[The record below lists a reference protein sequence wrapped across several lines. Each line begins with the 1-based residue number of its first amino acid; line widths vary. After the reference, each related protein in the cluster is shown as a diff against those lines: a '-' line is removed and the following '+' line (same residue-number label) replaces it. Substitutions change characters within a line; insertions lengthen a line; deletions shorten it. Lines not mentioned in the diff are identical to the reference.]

1 VTTSSITGGSGA
13 LLQPLAFEPQEYASR
28 LARVRDGMAERGI
41 DVFLCWTP
49 ENILYLTGHDSI
61 GYYFYQ
67 CSVVTLEHDPVNV
80 VRRAMAECTW
90 NRSAYRLAAPYL
102 DHEDPIELTWRVI
115 EEIAPG
121 ASAIGVEENAW
132 FTSPKRYAQLRE
144 RAPGGTG
151 ITDASML
158 VESLRAVKSERE
170 LEYIRR
176 GCRAADA
183 AMAAGIAAT
192 RAGARDT
199 DVAIAVWSAML
210 GQGSQ
215 EAGVPPILATGYR
228 TNLPQ
233 ATWCGR
239 EIVDGDR
246 AWYEIPGVFE
256 RYVGCLGRSGS
267 VGPPSADFAR
277 RAEAA
282 REATSTAIDAIRPGI
297 EACDVHRLCH
307 ETYRRAGYGDE
318 HLARSGYS
326 IGLNYAPDWGEGQ
339 IVSFMESDHTP
350 LVANM
355 TFHLM
360 PSLRAEYNTCLS
372 EAIRVTDDGCE
383 VLTTTPRDLFV
394 QGGRG

>member
-1 VTTSSITGGSGA
+1 MATKSTAIVTASEP
-13 LLQPLAFEPQEYASR
+13 LLAPLAFEREEYDAR
-28 LARVRDGMAERGI
+28 LARVRGEMKERGL

-67 CSVVTLEHDPVNV
+67 CCVVTHDHEPVNV

-90 NRSAYRLAAPYL
+90 NRSAYRHAAAYF
-102 DHEDPIELTWRVI
+102 DAEDPVELTWRVI
-115 EEIAPG
+115 GEVAP
-121 ASAIGVEENAW
+121 SARTIGVEEHAW
-132 FTSPKRYAQLRE
+132 FIAPRRYAEVARGA
-144 RAPGGTG
+144 RAAGAR
-151 ITDASML
+151 IVDASML
-158 VESLRAVKSERE
+158 VERFRAVKSEAE

-176 GCRAADA
+176 GARTADA
-183 AMAAGIAAT
+183 AMAAAIGAT

-199 DVAIAVWSAML
+199 DVATSVWSTML
-210 GQGSQ
+210 AHGSQ

-239 EIVDGDR
+239 EIADGDR
-246 AWYEIPGVFE
+246 AWYEIGCVYE
-256 RYVGCLGRSGS
+256 RYVGCLGRIGSIGPASGE
-267 VGPPSADFAR
+267 FAR

-282 REATSTAIDAIRPGI
+282 ADVTATALGAIRPGM
-297 EACDVHRLCH
+297 EARDVHLLCH
-307 ETYRRAGYGDE
+307 ETYQRAGYGDE

-339 IVSFMESDHTP
+339 IVSFVESDHTI
-350 LVANM
+350 LETNM

-372 EAIRVTDDGCE
+372 EAIRITEDGCE
-383 VLTTTPRDLFV
+383 VLTSSARQLFV
-394 QGGRG
+394 A